1 MSKTRWYPLN
11 QEEGSSAPSNP
22 TKTKTKR
29 FSLDKIL
36 DRRYS
41 SLFKQM
47 QASSAEEMTPPA
59 NERDF
64 EVRITKYEED
74 IRSKLFG
81 YMYYLK
87 ESKILKRDSSVETI
101 VDFLCEYDK
110 HADELFII
118 TQCHNGYSLL
128 KQILEKDAPFAICQ
142 DTYLLGF
149 ERDRSGLSGP
159 QMNMIA
165 VQAAAQASWY
175 LEKHKLPSIESMAQ
189 YLYDKK
195 YPLYH
200 LLEINRFHDP
210 RTIWNWISKVF
221 PIPKNA
227 RKGRPSLEKIPK
239 DDFNTLIH
247 IPDIF
252 LENGNVINVLKLRF
266 AIQCLTQVLKSLNW
280 SKKGVLESP
289 LIGLY
294 QSSLKFYVLD
304 YVYDWVAEAFEKNS
318 RIFDS

>member
-11 QEEGSSAPSNP
+11 QEEGSSATSKP
-22 TKTKTKR
+22 TKTKK

-41 SLFKQM
+41 SLLKRM
-47 QASSAEEMTPPA
+47 QASSEEEKTPPA

-64 EVRITKYEED
+64 EVRIAKYEED

-87 ESKILKRDSSVETI
+87 ESKTLKCDSSVETI

-110 HADELFII
+110 HADELFVI
-118 TQCHNGYSLL
+118 TQCHDGYSLL

-142 DTYLLGF
+142 DAYLLGF

-159 QMNMIA
+159 QMNVIA
-165 VQAAAQASWY
+165 VQAAAQATWY
-175 LEKHKLPSIESMAQ
+175 LEKHKLPTIESMSE
-189 YLYDKK
+189 YLCDKRR
-195 YPLYH
+195 PLYH
-200 LLEINRFHDP
+200 LLEIDRFHDS
-210 RTIWNWISKVF
+210 RTIRNWISKVF
-221 PIPKNA
+221 PIPNSA
-227 RKGRPSLEKIPK
+227 RKGRPSLDETPK

-252 LENGNVINVLKLRF
+252 LKNGNAVNVLKLRF
-266 AIQCLTQVLKSLNW
+266 TIQCLTRVLKSLNW
-280 SKKGVLESP
+280 PKKRILESP
-289 LIGLY
+289 LISLY
-294 QSSLKFYVLD
+294 QSPLKFYVID
-304 YVYDWVAEAFEKNS
+304 YVHDWIAVAFEKNGG
-318 RIFDS
+318 IFDP

>member
-1 MSKTRWYPLN
+1 MDKTRWYPLN
-11 QEEGSSAPSNP
+11 QEEGSSAPSKP
-22 TKTKTKR
+22 TKTKK

-41 SLFKQM
+41 LLLKEM
-47 QASSAEEMTPPA
+47 QTFSAEEMTSPA
-59 NERDF
+59 DERDF
-64 EVRITKYEED
+64 EARITKYEED
-74 IRSKLFG
+74 IRNKLFG

-87 ESKILKRDSSVETI
+87 ESKTLKRDSSVETI

-110 HADELFII
+110 HADELFVI
-118 TQCHNGYSLL
+118 TQCHDGYSLL

-149 ERDRSGLSGP
+149 ERDRSGLSAP
-159 QMNMIA
+159 QMNVIA
-165 VQAAAQASWY
+165 VQAAVQATWY
-175 LEKHKLPSIESMAQ
+175 LKKHKFPTIESMSE
-189 YLYDKK
+189 YLFDKK

-210 RTIWNWISKVF
+210 RTIFNWISKVF
-221 PIPKNA
+221 PIPNNA
-227 RKGRPSLEKIPK
+227 RKGRPSLDETPK

-252 LENGNVINVLKLRF
+252 LENGNVVNVLKLRF

-280 SKKGVLESP
+280 SKKRILESP
-289 LIGLY
+289 LISLY
-294 QSSLKFYVLD
+294 QSPLKFYVVD
-304 YVYDWVAEAFEKNS
+304 YVYDWIAVAFEKNGG
-318 RIFDS
+318 IFAP